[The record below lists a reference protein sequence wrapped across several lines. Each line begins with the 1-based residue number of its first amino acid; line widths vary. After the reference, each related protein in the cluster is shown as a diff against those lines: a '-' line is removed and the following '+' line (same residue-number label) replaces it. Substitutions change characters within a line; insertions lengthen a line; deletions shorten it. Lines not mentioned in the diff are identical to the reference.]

1 MCAFFERKI
10 NIKTVNLIPKNRKK
24 MNDAYQ
30 KMSELMDNWLSDS
43 SKEIKMSLIEKEI
56 LLEKMRK
63 LYVQISVMETVE
75 YDAPKIETEPVTS
88 PKKEYSP
95 AKTMEEDVDLFFD
108 TEHESYA
115 VVEKE
120 LKEIAEE
127 INNAQDT
134 SFESPKILK
143 EQPKEAVSETDIFE
157 QIEKT
162 EEPIIEKEAP
172 ESMKDDVED
181 LFVEPDIEIQAQIDE
196 PDISHE
202 EDDILQFIPPKSS
215 PAPTAPPATPTKPTP
230 VQPEE
235 MPESKPQQPMGQP
248 KPAVNHK
255 PAETQKPTEIL
266 KQPATEQPKPLQTK
280 PQRSLND
287 LFNEKREDHSISS
300 QYQHAKVG
308 DLTKAISIND
318 KFIYIKEL
326 FHNRGED
333 FSASIRQLNECQNL
347 EEAFDCLE
355 QMKQKFFW
363 DTKTDA
369 YLSFCDLLRRKYS

>member
-1 MCAFFERKI
+1 
-10 NIKTVNLIPKNRKK
+10 

-43 SKEIKMSLIEKEI
+43 SKETKLALIEKEI
-56 LLEKMRK
+56 LLEKLRK
-63 LYVQISVMETVE
+63 LYVKIAAMEAEE
-75 YDAPKIETEPVTS
+75 YNAPQAAMPKPEPEMI
-88 PKKEYSP
+88 PKREYTP

-120 LKEIAEE
+120 LKELAEE
-127 INNAQDT
+127 INGAQET
-134 SFESPKILK
+134 PAEAPK
-143 EQPKEAVSETDIFE
+143 AVVEKPEEVLPETDIFDK
-157 QIEKT
+157 IETKEEPKPESEPEKMQDDAKELFIEPDFEINVST
-162 EEPIIEKEAP
+162 EEPEVNHA
-172 ESMKDDVED
+172 
-181 LFVEPDIEIQAQIDE
+181 
-196 PDISHE
+196 
-202 EDDILQFIPPKSS
+202 EDDILQFIPPK
-215 PAPTAPPATPTKPTP
+215 
-230 VQPEE
+230 
-235 MPESKPQQPMGQP
+235 QP
-248 KPAVNHK
+248 KPEQPKVEK
-255 PAETQKPTEIL
+255 PKV
-266 KQPATEQPKPLQTK
+266 EQPKPEQPKPEVKLDPK

-347 EEAFDCLE
+347 EDAFDCLE
-355 QMKQKFFW
+355 QLKQKFFW

>member
-1 MCAFFERKI
+1 
-10 NIKTVNLIPKNRKK
+10 

-43 SKEIKMSLIEKEI
+43 SKETKLALIEKEI
-56 LLEKMRK
+56 LLEKLRK
-63 LYVQISVMETVE
+63 LYVKIAAMETEE
-75 YDAPKIETEPVTS
+75 YNAPQTAMAQPEPEMI
-88 PKKEYSP
+88 PKREYTP

-120 LKEIAEE
+120 LKELAEE
-127 INNAQDT
+127 INGAQVA
-134 SFESPKILK
+134 SAEAPKTVVEKPEEGL
-143 EQPKEAVSETDIFE
+143 PETDIFDK
-157 QIEKT
+157 IETK
-162 EEPIIEKEAP
+162 EEPEP
-172 ESMKDDVED
+172 ESKPEKMQDDAKE
-181 LFVEPDIEIQAQIDE
+181 LFIEPDFEINVSDE
-196 PDISHE
+196 NPEVNHA
-202 EDDILQFIPPKSS
+202 EDDILQFIPPK
-215 PAPTAPPATPTKPTP
+215 
-230 VQPEE
+230 
-235 MPESKPQQPMGQP
+235 QP
-248 KPAVNHK
+248 KPEQPKIEK
-255 PAETQKPTEIL
+255 PKIEKPKIEKPKI
-266 KQPATEQPKPLQTK
+266 EQPKPEVKPEPK

-347 EEAFDCLE
+347 EDAFDCLE
-355 QMKQKFFW
+355 QLKQKFFW
-363 DTKTDA
+363 DTKSDA